1 MVQDGAG
8 QQPQEVACRTNAR
21 QRSCLSGVAAECV
34 RRVPARVNQPQVDL
48 DQRFVLLFG
57 AYVFAPS
64 KSSKRLSHVWSTHS
78 GSGNTTISPRVL
90 KLRRVV
96 AKEGRSFCDFNV
108 SSGLHSMLFD
118 HGLWPCAFT
127 ISANAVM
134 GLSVFADVTH
144 DTRDLMLFPTGI
156 SQFRG
161 HGMPEID
168 RGNSFPQLRKKCSPR
183 SIQIHPQTL

>member
-1 MVQDGAG
+1 
-8 QQPQEVACRTNAR
+8 
-21 QRSCLSGVAAECV
+21 
-34 RRVPARVNQPQVDL
+34 
-48 DQRFVLLFG
+48 
-57 AYVFAPS
+57 
-64 KSSKRLSHVWSTHS
+64 
-78 GSGNTTISPRVL
+78 
-90 KLRRVV
+90 
-96 AKEGRSFCDFNV
+96 
-108 SSGLHSMLFD
+108 MLFD

-168 RGNSFPQLRKKCSPR
+168 RGNPLSQPGKQGSPH
-183 SIQIHPQTL
+183 SIQIHA